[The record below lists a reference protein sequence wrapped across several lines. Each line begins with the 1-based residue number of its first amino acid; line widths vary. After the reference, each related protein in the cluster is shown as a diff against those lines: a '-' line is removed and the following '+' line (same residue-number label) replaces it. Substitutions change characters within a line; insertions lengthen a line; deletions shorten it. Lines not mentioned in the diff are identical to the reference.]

1 MYEDPNLPEGWSRKV
16 SQRQGG
22 ASTGKWDVYIVRYNK
37 FYPVYRNII
46 FRHFKNSWFSP
57 EGRKFRSRNEL
68 RQYLEKH
75 NLDYNAE
82 DFDFSIWGRGNRPPS
97 KSSSSNN
104 NSASS
109 PVASG
114 SPSSSAASPASNA
127 DGRCITLQ
135 NTRTFWH
142 SCSIKGSRTIIK
154 LVLDRILWC
163 RVILFV

>member
-1 MYEDPNLPEGWSRKV
+1 MKTQIYLKAGQERSANVKGVPQRANGMYILLGIIYFTPY
-16 SQRQGG
+16 
-22 ASTGKWDVYIVRYNK
+22 TGISFFVIL
-37 FYPVYRNII
+37 
-46 FRHFKNSWFSP
+46 KNSWFSP

-142 SCSIKGSRTIIK
+142 SCSIKGSRTIK
-154 LVLDRILWC
+154 TRTYYLCSR
-163 RVILFV
+163 